1 MAETVI
7 PLLNASFALALVSLG
22 ASAAAYAFNRPRAGA
37 AAPWALGLSWL
48 PLTAALGLLWASLGR
63 APLSNQYESLLAL
76 IWFIAP
82 LAFYFY
88 RGNRRPEL
96 ITAAALASALLFG
109 GAALLDNT
117 ARPLMP
123 ALRSNWL
130 IIHVLSSMAAYAA
143 FAVAAAAAGRA
154 LFKGGAE
161 PGDLLTRLLRT
172 GFAFL
177 TLGIVTGSVWAD
189 TAWGSWWS
197 WDPKETWSLLTWL
210 AYAAA
215 LHLRKNGLGGKRFC
229 IITLCCFGT
238 VLFTYF
244 GVNFLLSGMHSYAN

>member
-1 MAETVI
+1 MAAQITF
-7 PLLNASFALALVSLG
+7 LNASFALSL
-22 ASAAAYAFNRPRAGA
+22 ASLAVFSAGYIFGKPRIAR
-37 AAPWALGLSWL
+37 AAPFVLALAWL
-48 PLTAALGLLWASLGR
+48 ALTAGLGLLWANLGR
-63 APLSNQYESLLAL
+63 PPLSNQYESLLAL
-76 IWFIAP
+76 LWFIFP
-82 LAFYFY
+82 LSLYFS
-88 RGNRRPEL
+88 RRTGRPE
-96 ITAAALASALLFG
+96 ITPAAALAACLLFG
-109 GAALLDNT
+109 AAALLDRT

-143 FAVAAAAAGRA
+143 FALAAAAAGWA
-154 LFKGGAE
+154 LAKKTAE
-161 PGDLLTRLLRT
+161 VPEDFLLRLTKT

-177 TLGIVTGSVWAD
+177 TLGIITGSVWAD

-215 LHLRKNGLGGKRFC
+215 LHLRKTGLKGPKFAAA
-229 IITLCCFGT
+229 LLACFGL

-244 GVNFLLSGMHSYAN
+244 GVNFLLSGMHSYG